1 MATPGKEVTLEELTV
16 RIKRLEETVLVQATL
31 SRRFW
36 KSYNNEQGK
45 GGGQMKSLSCGLIL
59 ATVLL
64 MCLGCATSNINKIQ
78 NKWGPPAKT
87 ETVGTQTIYYYYF
100 IEESGAIVPIGRVWV
115 DNRKGGWMCY
125 EFTCDQDGK
134 IVKKRKYWAQPG
146 R

>member
-87 ETVGTQTIYYYYF
+87 ETVGTQTIYYYDIIRDGRNNR
-100 IEESGAIVPIGRVWV
+100 IE
-115 DNRKGGWMCY
+115 
-125 EFTCDQDGK
+125 
-134 IVKKRKYWAQPG
+134 
-146 R
+146 